1 MCNTYKA
8 RPIRGDNYHLAG
20 DENHYSETEMGGFHF
35 SLIHHA
41 TVGHMFGLM
50 SVIAIA
56 VWITCCCMRCKR
68 KRSSRRQAE
77 QWCQPRP
84 WGAPPPYSL
93 PMGNNAVMPY
103 GWPATMEPQVRYVA
117 RESRA
122 DIRRPRSPVDELSA
136 RDDVAQVEVDNTNA
150 RSRRGRARD
159 DTCISYSRENE
170 ATGRSAPNSRATSL
184 PRLNKVFRDGVEPED
199 VNMMDVM
206 DPLVAK
212 WSQRVGRA
220 FNS

>member
-8 RPIRGDNYHLAG
+8 RPVRGDNYHMAG
-20 DENHYSETEMGGFHF
+20 DENHYSETEMGGVHI

-41 TVGHMFGLM
+41 TVGHIFGLLA
-50 SVIAIA
+50 VLGIV
-56 VWITCCCMRCKR
+56 VWITCCCMKCKH
-68 KRSSRRQAE
+68 KRRARRQAR

-93 PMGNNAVMPY
+93 PMEGGAVAPY
-103 GWPATMEPQVRYVA
+103 GWSAAMEPQVRYVA

-122 DIRRPRSPVDELSA
+122 DIRRPGSPVDELSA
-136 RDDVAQVEVDNTNA
+136 RDNVAQVEVDDADA

-159 DTCISYSRENE
+159 NTCISYSRENE
-170 ATGRSAPNSRATSL
+170 ATSRGAPNSRATSL

-199 VNMMDVM
+199 VNMMDVV
-206 DPLVAK
+206 DPLMAK